1 MTIKSEHES
10 KLSFSSRLEP
20 DAVKLGR
27 RICIYGRGG
36 KTSLSRALG
45 DRTGLPVIELDAI
58 FWLPNW
64 KERDHGEM
72 LQIVKTRIA
81 EANDSWIVDGNYR
94 RIRPHVLPLAD
105 TVIWLN
111 LPRWST
117 TLRVAKRTISNAL
130 KRTQI
135 CGDNYESIRSAL
147 SPDSVTWYNAFDAQK
162 SQSRV
167 AEELNHQQISADVYE
182 IRTYRQLRKFYE
194 RCGLDHR
201 AYRT

>member
-1 MTIKSEHES
+1 MVSDTETSARISFASENG
-10 KLSFSSRLEP
+10 SSALE
-20 DAVKLGR
+20 LGR

-45 DRTGLPVIELDAI
+45 DRTGLPIIELDSI
-58 FWLPNW
+58 FWLPSW
-64 KERDHGEM
+64 VERDRDDM
-72 LQIVKTRIA
+72 LHIVKQRLS
-81 EANDSWIVDGNYR
+81 EAKNGWIVDGNYR

-135 CGDNYESIRSAL
+135 CGDNYESLRTAL
-147 SPDSVTWYNAFDAQK
+147 SPRSVIWYNAFDAHK
-162 SQSRV
+162 SQTRI
-167 AEELNHQQISADVYE
+167 AEALNDQEINADVYE
-182 IRTYRQLRKFYE
+182 IRSYRQLRNFYE
-194 RCGLDHR
+194 NCGLDLRAHR
-201 AYRT
+201 T

>member
-1 MTIKSEHES
+1 M
-10 KLSFSSRLEP
+10 SRLEP
-20 DAVKLGR
+20 DAVNLGR

-45 DRTGLPVIELDAI
+45 HRTGLPVIELDAM

-64 KERDHGEM
+64 VERDHDEM
-72 LQIVKTRIA
+72 LQIIKQRLS
-81 EANDSWIVDGNYR
+81 EANDGWIVDGNYR
-94 RIRPHVLPLAD
+94 RIRPHVLPRAD

-117 TLRVAKRTISNAL
+117 TLRVAKRTLSNAL

-135 CGDNYESIRSAL
+135 CGDNYESIRTAL
-147 SPDSVTWYNAFDAQK
+147 SPRSVIWYNAFDAQK
-162 SQSRV
+162 SQTRV
-167 AEELNHQQISADVYE
+167 AEELNDQQFSADVYE
-182 IRTYRQLRKFYE
+182 IRSYRQLRQFYE
-194 RCGLDHR
+194 SCGLDHR